1 VKKLMVLACCFA
13 AGAMV
18 TAVMATAQIG
28 GAQTSAQ
35 AAPAQGRG
43 GRGALDPA
51 VAARI
56 ATAPPLTIEQVNKW
70 ETELSNW
77 ASGDQTMSEVR

>member
-1 VKKLMVLACCFA
+1 MSLACLA
-13 AGAMV
+13 AGAV
-18 TAVMATAQIG
+18 ITGAMATAQIA
-28 GAQTSAQ
+28 GAQSAAQ
-35 AAPAQGRG
+35 PPPQGRG
-43 GRGALDPA
+43 GRGVDPA

-77 ASGDQTMSEVR
+77 GK

>member
-1 VKKLMVLACCFA
+1 MVLACFA

-70 ETELSNW
+70 ET
-77 ASGDQTMSEVR
+77 